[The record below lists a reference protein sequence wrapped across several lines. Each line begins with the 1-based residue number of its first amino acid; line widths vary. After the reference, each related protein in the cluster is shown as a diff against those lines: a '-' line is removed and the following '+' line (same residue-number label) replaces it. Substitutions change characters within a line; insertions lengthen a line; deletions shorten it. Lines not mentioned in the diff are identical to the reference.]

1 MKKLTVLVAAAAG
14 YVLGTR
20 AGRERYE
27 QIKDKATKA
36 WNNPKVQ
43 DTVEGV
49 QEQAKHAGAD
59 VASTVGAKVA
69 HTASDVKA
77 KVSEKISART
87 TMKTLTPSP
96 PSFPRRAR
104 RPLHPLRR
112 CPRRLRAVGRCDRRR
127 HAPRGGVD
135 RPALGAGD

>member
-14 YVLGTR
+14 YVLGSR

-36 WNNPKVQ
+36 WNNPTVQ

-59 VASTVGAKVA
+59 VASSVGAKVA

-77 KVSEKISART
+77 KVADKISSSDDHAEAE
-87 TMKTLTPSP
+87 PASP
-96 PSFPRRAR
+96 VVPPPGKPPVPPVPPTEPGGG
-104 RPLHPLRR
+104 PL
-112 CPRRLRAVGRCDRRR
+112 
-127 HAPRGGVD
+127 
-135 RPALGAGD
+135 